1 MKKITVI
8 LLCMAM
14 LLSGCAWSV
23 KAEAVSSSEDVWKTI
38 EEAYIYAFPL
48 V

>member
-14 LLSGCAWSV
+14 LLSGCAWGV
-23 KAEAVSSSEDVWKTI
+23 KAEAASSSEDV
-38 EEAYIYAFPL
+38 
-48 V
+48 